1 MYLAHTDKIPDV
13 QDKKPHDRPWNI
25 LIVDDEAGV
34 RKSLSSYLELLEDF
48 KVHEAENAYD
58 AINMLHQMERVDGVL
73 VDINMPGMD
82 GIEFV
87 SRVKER
93 DRTIVAIIITGFP
106 SIQIIVDAMRAGASD
121 FLVKPFKLE
130 QFKMAMERLAHER
143 KILIENEFLTHEVKA
158 KKALE
163 KVNRQLEQKVRE
175 QAVLFTIS
183 NALSQVKSTRE
194 LYQRVVSLACT
205 LTDAQRSHFWVVNQE
220 TGKLVLMG
228 AQGPHNPEMEE
239 VDLADDSF
247 AAVKVV
253 RESLPV
259 LILGRR
265 HVSGHKSLAGASGD
279 EIFVPFNIRK
289 EVFGVLSVDSPR
301 EGKEFGEESLFLLHL
316 LAERASLTVENLLLY
331 ESVNLNL
338 HATLKA
344 LVRSLEA
351 KDPYTKEHS
360 QRVTDL
366 AVKTAEVLGCSSEE
380 LGSLRFAGPLH
391 DIGKIGIRDQ
401 ILMKPGRLTREEYE
415 IIKAHPVIGEE
426 IVGNLG
432 LLPVEK
438 WIVRHHHERWDGKGY
453 PDGLAGTDIPWLS
466 RILAV
471 ADTYDAITSR
481 RPYRAPRNVNQ
492 ALEEIR
498 RCSGTQL
505 DPAVAEAFQTVI
517 KVGQG
522 EGGKDR

>member
-1 MYLAHTDKIPDV
+1 MYLAHSDQPPDF
-13 QDKKPHDRPWNI
+13 QGGKPHDRPWNI
-25 LIVDDEAGV
+25 LIVDDEPGV
-34 RKSLSSYLELLEDF
+34 RKSLSSYLDLLDNF
-48 KVHEAENAYD
+48 RAHEAENAYD

-163 KVNRQLEQKVRE
+163 KINLQLEQKVRE

-183 NALSQVKSTRE
+183 NALSRVRSTQE
-194 LYQRVVSLACT
+194 LYHRVVSLACT
-205 LTDAQRSHFWVVNQE
+205 LTEAQRAYFWVVNQDN
-220 TGKLVLMG
+220 GKLVLMG
-228 AQGPHNPEMEE
+228 AQGPHNPGMEE
-239 VDLADDSF
+239 LDLADNESF
-247 AAVKVV
+247 PAVKVV

-259 LILGRR
+259 LITGKR
-265 HVSGHKSLAGASGD
+265 HVLGPNQRVATQGD
-279 EIFVPFNIRK
+279 EIFVPFNIRQ
-289 EVFGVLSVDSPR
+289 EVFGVLAVDSPR
-301 EGKEFGEESLFLLHL
+301 EGKGFGEDSLFLLHL

-366 AVKTAEVLGCSSEE
+366 AVSTAEVLGCSSEE
-380 LGSLRFAGPLH
+380 VGSLRFAGPLH

-401 ILMKPGRLTREEYE
+401 ILMKPGRLTKDEYE

-453 PDGLAGTDIPWLS
+453 PDGLSGAEIPWLS

-481 RPYRAPRNVNQ
+481 RPYRAPRDVDQ

-498 RCSGTQL
+498 RSSGTQL
-505 DPAVAEAFQTVI
+505 DPTVTEAFEFVI
-517 KVGQG
+517 K
-522 EGGKDR
+522 DRQDIQKE